1 MKEAALGGK
10 KRGIDQVIEKD
21 DTAKQGEVV
30 VKEEKVDVS
39 EKVDI
44 DSEVCNTK
52 YIYMYIYFFVILMT
66 TEQLDQVQY
75 CSGIFEYYIIQY
87 TNSIY
92 LWF

>member
-1 MKEAALGGK
+1 MKEATSVGK

-30 VKEEKVDVS
+30 VKEEKVDAVS

-52 YIYMYIYFFVILMT
+52 YIYMCVFFLTDDHRTARSRLILFWDICI
-66 TEQLDQVQY
+66 LY
-75 CSGIFEYYIIQY
+75 CPIF
-87 TNSIY
+87 
-92 LWF
+92 